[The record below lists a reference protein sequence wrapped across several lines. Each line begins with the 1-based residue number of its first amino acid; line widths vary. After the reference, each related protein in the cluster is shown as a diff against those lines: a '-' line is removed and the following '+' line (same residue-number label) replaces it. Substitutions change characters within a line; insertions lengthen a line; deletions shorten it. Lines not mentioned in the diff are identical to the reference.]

1 MVRNRAWRR
10 HHISRLKSKRKTYRI
25 ALAKTEK
32 VVGKIYCTPCACSC
46 YLCGNQRIYH
56 GVNIQ
61 EQRVLLRFTD

>member
-32 VVGKIYCTPCACSC
+32 VVGKFTAPLVLVLVIYVVIKEFIT
-46 YLCGNQRIYH
+46 
-56 GVNIQ
+56 
-61 EQRVLLRFTD
+61 E